1 MIADQR
7 GFSMRS
13 KKSMRGAGNRPRK
26 VEKKHSGIE
35 TAANGAILALL
46 AVLFFP
52 VLFFIRPR
60 KGRA

>member
-1 MIADQR
+1 MLR

-13 KKSMRGAGNRPRK
+13 KKSMSGAGKQPRK
-26 VEKKHSGIE
+26 MEKKRRGIE

-52 VLFFIRPR
+52 VLFFIRPK